1 YSAPSINERIGGG
14 SGQISGA
21 FTQEEARDV
30 AVALRSGA
38 LLAPVK
44 LLEQRSIGPSL
55 GADSIKMSMIAL
67 IGASVFIV
75 VFMMMYYGV
84 AGIFAN
90 IAMLVNVLVVVA

>member
-1 YSAPSINERIGGG
+1 AIVLDNKVYSAPSINERIGGG

-75 VFMMMYYGV
+75 VFMMMYYG
-84 AGIFAN
+84 
-90 IAMLVNVLVVVA
+90 

>member
-1 YSAPSINERIGGG
+1 M
-14 SGQISGA
+14 
-21 FTQEEARDV
+21 

-67 IGASVFIV
+67 IGASV
-75 VFMMMYYGV
+75 
-84 AGIFAN
+84 
-90 IAMLVNVLVVVA
+90 LL